1 MHGTA
6 GQKAPICA
14 EFSVGRKAKKPIIRP
29 DRLVQHSHA
38 KRRQA
43 DEPQTSHRAK
53 KVVFCYEPTTANP
66 PPLKYRA
73 TTPQYSPIHANTD
86 QVVDHRPG
94 IQAFEHSILA
104 SWRRR
109 VGVGFCVSNASS
121 PPAPIRP
128 CRGGSEMSPVALHS
142 PGAALQPQ
150 DVDFF
155 VKTSSG
161 ATWRARATAEGES
174 FLATC
179 GESSH
184 SADLGPPYSILEEGK
199 KMFNLFMHVSN
210 LRFEPIPLS

>member
-1 MHGTA
+1 MRS
-6 GQKAPICA
+6 Q
-14 EFSVGRKAKKPIIRP
+14 SQPIIRP

-94 IQAFEHSILA
+94 IRAFEHSILA

-109 VGVGFCVSNASS
+109 IGVGFCVSNASS

-128 CRGGSEMSPVALHS
+128 CRGEARCRQWPFIRQVLLCN
-142 PGAALQPQ
+142 PRTW
-150 DVDFF
+150 
-155 VKTSSG
+155 TSSSRPHLEQLG
-161 ATWRARATAEGES
+161 EQGRRPKANLSPRPVGNRVIQQIWVLRIQFLRRAKR
-174 FLATC
+174 C
-179 GESSH
+179 
-184 SADLGPPYSILEEGK
+184 SIYLC
-199 KMFNLFMHVSN
+199 MYVSKSVLYMSTSKYVRMN
-210 LRFEPIPLS
+210 E